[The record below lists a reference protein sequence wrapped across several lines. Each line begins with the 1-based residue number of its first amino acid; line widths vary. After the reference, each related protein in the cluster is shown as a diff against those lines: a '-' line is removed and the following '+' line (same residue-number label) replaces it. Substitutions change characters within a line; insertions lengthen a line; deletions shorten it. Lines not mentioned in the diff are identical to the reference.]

1 MLKKRQLN
9 NSRWIMT
16 LPDERY
22 RSVKWAEGFLQR
34 LASGEIKRVP
44 RAVRDEARS
53 ILRHYPGSWDMQRA
67 AALAPGVFQEHMEPL
82 HRMVLEHNQRQLSDP
97 ECSYWDPEVS
107 QSHLPKD

>member
-1 MLKKRQLN
+1 MLKKKQLS

-22 RSVKWAEGFLQR
+22 RAVKWAEGFLQR
-34 LASGEIKRVP
+34 LAGGQIARVP

-67 AALAPGVFQEHMEPL
+67 AEAAPEVFQERMEDL
-82 HRMVLEHNQRQLSDP
+82 HRFIAAAQQQRTAD
-97 ECSYWDPEVS
+97 YNPEVT
-107 QSHLPKD
+107 QPHTAKD